1 MAKFSLAVGR
11 QGWVRAGSALLL
23 GFALTAAAGGG
34 GDSDLEAKVK
44 SAYVYHLT
52 KFVDWPALPP
62 DTLRICVIGAEAVGN
77 LLGELSNRQVR
88 DHTLLVDHDVVP
100 DPGRCQILYI
110 GRSERRLAELLIR
123 VRGQSVLTVSDR
135 EDFTRNGGIVGF
147 YQEGGKLKLEINP
160 DAARAANLRI
170 SAKLLEV
177 ARAVASGAQ

>member
-1 MAKFSLAVGR
+1 MAKFNLAVCTEGL
-11 QGWVRAGSALLL
+11 VRVGGALLL
-23 GFALTAAAGGG
+23 GSALAAAAAGGG
-34 GDSDLEAKVK
+34 DNELEAKVK

-77 LLGELSNRQVR
+77 LLGELTNRQVR
-88 DHTLLVDHDVVP
+88 DHTLLVDHDFVA

-110 GRSERRLAELLIR
+110 GRSEKRLAELLMR

-135 EDFTRNGGIVGF
+135 EDFARSGGIVGF

-177 ARAVASGAQ
+177 ARAVSGGGQ